1 MSETTSSQTVYEA
14 IGGES
19 GVRALVDRFYDQMDR
34 EPSVRALRD
43 LHPADLAESREKLWW
58 FLSGWLGGPPLYLQR
73 KGHPRL
79 RARHLPFAID
89 AVARDQW
96 MACMRIALAETSLD
110 APLRERLDDAL
121 FKLADHM
128 VNRG

>member
-1 MSETTSSQTVYEA
+1 VSETTSSQTVYEA
-14 IGGES
+14 IGGEV

-128 VNRG
+128 MNQS